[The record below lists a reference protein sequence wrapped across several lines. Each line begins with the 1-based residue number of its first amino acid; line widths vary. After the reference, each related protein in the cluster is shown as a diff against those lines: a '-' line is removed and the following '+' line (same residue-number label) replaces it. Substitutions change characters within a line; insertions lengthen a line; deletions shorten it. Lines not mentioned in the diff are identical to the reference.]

1 MKTLKLLLVAGG
13 IVAVAFRAFPAT
25 PAGNTRDFASELPAT
40 LESDEVFL
48 KRVELELRHAGE
60 PRRDALAELLA
71 AGREHGLPSW
81 GWALN
86 RACEARAADCNDY
99 LKYLSSWVAHQ
110 DLKQRSRAEGIVE
123 SIRSEATLQAMS
135 PGERRDLYLK
145 VIKDGYVHLGP
156 ALLDHL
162 NVSIRALQEG
172 MLDLIPA
179 IQSGNARWQNHAVER
194 QLIISKTQRAKDP
207 VAELQKLVVS
217 GANDESRRITEGD
230 ASLTEA
236 TRLAV
241 MAVRELR
248 RVNPPDGALLLR
260 GSLDQYENVKRT
272 LEDRVKGHVRPAAY
286 LGELGW
292 QIAEAVGDLGD
303 RASER
308 QALGGHTLWDQVHAV
323 EERLLKEQKI
333 APGAVI
339 ASASR

>member
-1 MKTLKLLLVAGG
+1 MKTLRLLLLGGG
-13 IVAVAFRAFPAT
+13 IVAVAFRAFPVT
-25 PAGNTRDFASELPAT
+25 PAGDARDYTRELPAT

-48 KRVELELRHAGE
+48 KRVELELRRAGG
-60 PRRDALAELLA
+60 PRRAALAELLA
-71 AGREHGLPSW
+71 VGRDHSLPSW

-110 DLKQRSRAEGIVE
+110 DLKQRSRAEGFVE
-123 SIRSEATLQAMS
+123 SIRLEATLQAMS

-145 VIKDGYVHLGP
+145 VIKEGYVHLGP

-172 MLDLIPA
+172 MLDLVPA
-179 IQSGNARWQNHAVER
+179 IQGGNVTWQNHAVER
-194 QLIISKTQRAKDP
+194 QLIITKTQRAKDP
-207 VAELQKLVVS
+207 VAELQKLVV
-217 GANDESRRITEGD
+217 GGVNDESPRLTEGD
-230 ASLTEA
+230 TSLTEA

-241 MAVRELR
+241 MAVGELR
-248 RVNPPDGALLLR
+248 RVNPSGGAQLLR
-260 GSLDQYENVKRT
+260 GSLDQYENVKRR
-272 LEDRVKGHVRPAAY
+272 LQDRLKGQVRPVAY

-308 QALGGHTLWDQVHAV
+308 QALGGHTLWDQVHDV
-323 EERLLKEQKI
+323 EERLVKEQKI
-333 APGAVI
+333 AASAMI
-339 ASASR
+339 ASTSR